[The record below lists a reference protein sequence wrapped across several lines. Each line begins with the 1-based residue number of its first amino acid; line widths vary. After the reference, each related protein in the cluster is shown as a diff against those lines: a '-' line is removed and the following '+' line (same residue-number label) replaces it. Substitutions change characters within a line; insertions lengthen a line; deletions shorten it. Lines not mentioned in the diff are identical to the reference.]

1 MISSI
6 IKIAQSFIKIAQS
19 FIKIAVSKG
28 DTSKNHIT
36 FPPIA
41 FESSACSEKN
51 CCFHT
56 LQLHENN
63 SFFSFMK
70 FYGAAQKP
78 RRA

>member
-6 IKIAQSFIKIAQS
+6 IKIAQS

-63 SFFSFMK
+63 SFFSFIK